1 MVLGSA
7 AEQVHGPERAADGE
21 PGTAGRLSADGQPEL
36 RGSKAGFNEYL
47 LAAVVVLT
55 LAMVALGVAVY
66 LLPGEYLQIPEL
78 QPAVRVARQ
87 SDFPV
92 GASRV
97 LNWGKRIVLVVR
109 AADQEY
115 SALQGTS
122 PIDGCILDWD
132 AASLRVVSPCSY
144 VVYDLHGNVVRG
156 LTTVPL
162 QRYAVFVRQ
171 GAVYVTEL

>member
-7 AEQVHGPERAADGE
+7 
-21 PGTAGRLSADGQPEL
+21 TDGQPEA
-36 RGSKAGFNEYL
+36 RAMKAGFNEYL

-55 LAMVALGVAVY
+55 LAMGALGVAVY

-97 LNWGKRIVLVVR
+97 LNWGTRVLLVVH
-109 AADQEY
+109 AGDQEY

-122 PIDGCILDWD
+122 PIDGCILEWD
-132 AASLRVVSPCSY
+132 ATSLRVVSPCSY
-144 VVYDLHGNVVRG
+144 LVYDLHGNVVRG

>member
-1 MVLGSA
+1 MVGNSKGPTDNAQGTDVPGNTL
-7 AEQVHGPERAADGE
+7 EGPEG
-21 PGTAGRLSADGQPEL
+21 GRRVWKP
-36 RGSKAGFNEYL
+36 GFNEYL
-47 LAAVVVLT
+47 LVAVILLT
-55 LAMVALGVAVY
+55 LVTVGLGIGVY
-66 LLPGEYLQIPEL
+66 LLPGDYLQIPEL

-97 LNWGKRIVLVVR
+97 VSWGARIVLVVR
-109 AADQEY
+109 AEDREY

-132 AASLRVVSPCSY
+132 AASLRVVSPCGY

-162 QRYAVFVRQ
+162 QRFAVFERQ

>member
-1 MVLGSA
+1 MVLESA
-7 AEQVHGPERAADGE
+7 
-21 PGTAGRLSADGQPEL
+21 TDGQPEA
-36 RGSKAGFNEYL
+36 RAMKAGFNEYL
-47 LAAVVVLT
+47 LAGVVVLT
-55 LAMVALGVAVY
+55 LATMALGVAAY

-78 QPAVRVARQ
+78 QPAARVARQ

-97 LNWGKRIVLVVR
+97 LNWGTRVLLVVH
-109 AADQEY
+109 AGDQEY
-115 SALQGTS
+115 AALQGTS
-122 PIDGCILDWD
+122 PIDGCILEWD
-132 AASLRVVSPCSY
+132 ATSLRVVSPCSY

>member
-7 AEQVHGPERAADGE
+7 TEQAHGPER
-21 PGTAGRLSADGQPEL
+21 GQPEA
-36 RGSKAGFNEYL
+36 RGLKAGFNEYL
-47 LAAVVVLT
+47 LATVILLT
-55 LAMVALGVAVY
+55 LVTVALGIMFY

-78 QPAVRVARQ
+78 QPAARVARQ

-97 LNWGKRIVLVVR
+97 LNWGTRIVLVVHSG
-109 AADQEY
+109 DHEF

-122 PIDGCILDWD
+122 PIDGCILEWD
-132 AASLRVVSPCSY
+132 ATSLRVVSPCSY

-162 QRYAVFVRQ
+162 QRYAVFLRQ